1 MIAQLGLG
9 DTGTPNREREAHAG
23 GKGLAFGCHRRC
35 HAGAKEGRDEG
46 ESSKNFGC
54 RVGLEN
60 LKSRRVGGQ
69 EYGSNA

>member
-1 MIAQLGLG
+1 MRA
-9 DTGTPNREREAHAG
+9 ERD
-23 GKGLAFGCHRRC
+23 LPLDVI
-35 HAGAKEGRDEG
+35 AGAMPVLPGVKEGRDEG

-54 RVGLEN
+54 RVGLET